1 MILKELI
8 DILKQYPES
17 TRVIVSG
24 YEGGYCDIDSVEKI
38 PIQLNVNPTHS
49 YCGPHEKVSENKKH
63 EDAIAI
69 I

>member
-1 MILKELI
+1 MIVRELI
-8 DILKQYPES
+8 AILKQYPES

-49 YCGPHEKVSENKKH
+49 YYGPHEKVSDSEKH
-63 EDAIAI
+63 EDAVVI